1 VLWAPE
7 PQRESVL
14 SAEEAFLMVSM
25 MKDVNQRGT
34 AYGAVWGA
42 GFKLP
47 SAGKT
52 GTTDDG
58 ADVWYVGYTPDL
70 VAGVWIGMDRP
81 QKVKAN
87 AQGGELAAPAWTRF
101 MTEVYRRKPAPPD
114 WPAPGGIV
122 TREVI
127 AGTNVLYAEG
137 CTATTV
143 AKELYVAGTEPF
155 ETCVPGQL
163 YGADAVAAPAD
174 SAARSRATSSG
185 TPVPVTARMRGRGP
199 RARSTTS
206 TLECLAGRGPPAS
219 AAPAPRDSGSRRSGG
234 LGAWAGHRASG
245 TGSAAR
251 PTVPP
256 A

>member
-1 VLWAPE
+1 MHATPYAITRVENARGEVLWAPE

-87 AQGGELAAPAWTRF
+87 AQGGELAAPAWTTF
-101 MTEVYRRKPAPPD
+101 MTEVYRRKPTPPD
-114 WPAPGGIV
+114 WPRPCTASV
-122 TREVI
+122 ARQVI
-127 AGTNVLYAEG
+127 AATNVLYAEG
-137 CTATTV
+137 GAATT
-143 AKELYVAGTEPF
+143 EPGLISRAGA
-155 ETCVPGQL
+155 VSVRPGQSTARQPSRR
-163 YGADAVAAPAD
+163 GD
-174 SAARSRATSSG
+174 SARRARVGRRRSRA
-185 TPVPVTARMRGRGP
+185 PAAPRP

-206 TLECLAGRGPPAS
+206 
-219 AAPAPRDSGSRRSGG
+219 AAPPQAAARRARRAAPRR
-234 LGAWAGHRASG
+234 GAGDGTPPRHRAG
-245 TGSAAR
+245 VRGR
-251 PTVPP
+251 PHVPP